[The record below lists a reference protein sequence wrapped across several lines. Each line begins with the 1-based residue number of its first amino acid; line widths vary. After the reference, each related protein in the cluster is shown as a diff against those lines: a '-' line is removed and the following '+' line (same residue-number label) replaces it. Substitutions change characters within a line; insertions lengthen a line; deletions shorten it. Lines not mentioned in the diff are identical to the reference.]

1 MHPSMG
7 SVSSRDWISRHR
19 TLLNNL
25 LRLINFEILKSDITI
40 INVLIALSW
49 FIKIAVVSW
58 EEIFTDGHKSTI

>member
-7 SVSSRDWISRHR
+7 SVSSRDWISRHKI
-19 TLLNNL
+19 LLNNL
-25 LRLINFEILKSDITI
+25 LRLKNFEILNIDITI

-49 FIKIAVVSW
+49 FTQIAVVSW